1 MRSAILDFGTNT
13 FNLLIVEGDNKTNLS
28 IIHVSK
34 EPVKLGQGGIHRKII
49 TDDAFL
55 RGMKAIEKH
64 FHRIKEFKA
73 EKTYAFATSAIREAN
88 NGKAFIREVKDKFNL
103 YVNIIP
109 GEREAELIYKGVRL
123 SCGFTEEIVL
133 IVDIGGGSNELIIA
147 NKDKIFWK
155 QSFLLGSARMLEL
168 FEPSDPILDSE
179 IKKIEA
185 YLENELP
192 SLFTAIRKFKPVK
205 MIGASGSFE
214 TFSALLHN
222 KYPEKYRKRDSCL
235 EIEPDDYLKLHK
247 QLLNSTT
254 KEREKMKGM
263 EPVRVEMIVLAT
275 VFVNFVL
282 QKSNINSILQSDY
295 ALKEGV
301 VAELLNI

>member
-13 FNLLIVEGDNKTNLS
+13 FNLLIVEGENKTDLS

-34 EPVKLGQGGIHRKII
+34 EPVKLGRGGIHRKII
-49 TDDAFL
+49 TEDAFL
-55 RGMKAIEKH
+55 RGMNAIEKH
-64 FHRIKEFKA
+64 FQRIKEFKA

-88 NGKAFIREVKDKFNL
+88 NGKAFIREVKDKFDL

-133 IVDIGGGSNELIIA
+133 IVDIGGGSNELVIA

-155 QSFLLGSARMLEL
+155 QSFLLGSARMLEI

-179 IKKIEA
+179 IKKIEDH
-185 YLENELP
+185 LKNELQP
-192 SLFTAIRKFKPVK
+192 LFTAIRKYKPIK
-205 MIGASGSFE
+205 LIGASGSFE
-214 TFSALLHN
+214 TFSALLQN
-222 KYPEKYRKRDSCL
+222 TYPEKYIKKKNYL
-235 EIEPDDYLKLHK
+235 EIEPDDYHELHDLLLK
-247 QLLNSTT
+247 STI

-263 EPVRVEMIVLAT
+263 EPVRIEMIVLAT

-282 QKSNINSILQSDY
+282 QKSNIHSIMQSDY